1 MKQKSTLILNLILLM
16 AVAILLPACG
26 KESASLTIAST
37 NTEYRV
43 AVEGKVQAIIYP
55 NTFPKGTKVAI
66 KEIKQLI
73 DHDFAGLTPVGLFE
87 ISSSEE
93 GDFSNPIILEF
104 TYDGAKLDPSQA
116 ASDQLAIA
124 YFDETYQRWQETDFE
139 IDESNAKVF
148 VKTNHLSLW
157 SLFIKDDQY
166 VTLSSSNFTI
176 YFNKDA
182 NAPAIG
188 SIVSGDPI
196 YEYAVIVRTALYDAY
211 KAYGDAP
218 FKLPNHT
225 KVYIDNWGADKEAEW
240 GWFSKK
246 IEIPLTYINETEL
259 QLVSAHELF
268 HAVQNQYLNF
278 YSMAS
283 NRWWME
289 ATADYAAAHIAT
301 QLGLTE
307 KLKLNY
313 LTNGINHDET
323 FHTYQTAHFVK
334 YLVDAGLNFPEMF
347 TAVMTGEGGALEN
360 LAQYSAS
367 KSTPLPVLYDDFAY
381 QVIFKDQVQTE
392 GLKTDVYTDLVNNKL
407 EMNLDT
413 TMEMTELVNVNSN
426 YASTLAGIK
435 LTSDQDIGFDI
446 SLTAI
451 EPTSGVKVQY
461 VLADGPDKNNVVD
474 SGDLG
479 QDPLEMTVQDGN
491 YLYFLVTN
499 FAPQN
504 GSVTIVVNQQESEP
518 QPYVNT
524 RTAKIYNDD
533 FLVDVDLN
541 LVANAPFT
549 ISREIVNQDT
559 LYLTLDFLKSD
570 KDIFIEAEA
579 LIENLRFASP
589 GDWGNREPV
598 IKEMYWSTA
607 AGDIPGTQTS
617 LVIPVGDT
625 QIKSFGYSLVF
636 DIHNLEEDAYY
647 WGGGSALVLITV
659 RIMD

>member
-1 MKQKSTLILNLILLM
+1 MKHRFRLLPTLVLLM
-16 AVAILLPACG
+16 AAMILLSACG
-26 KESASLTIAST
+26 KDASSLTIASE
-37 NTEYRV
+37 NNEYRV
-43 AVEGKVQAIIYP
+43 AVEGKVQAIIAP
-55 NTFPKGTKVAI
+55 NTLPKGTKVAI
-66 KEIKQLI
+66 KEIKQLM

-93 GDFSNPIILEF
+93 GAFRNPIILEF
-104 TYDGAKLDPSQA
+104 TYDGARLDPTQA
-116 ASDQLAIA
+116 AVDQLAIA

-157 SLFIKDDQY
+157 SLFFQDDQY
-166 VTLSSSNFTI
+166 VTTSSPNFTI

-188 SIVSGDPI
+188 QIVSGDPI

-225 KVYIDNWGADKEAEW
+225 KVYIDDWGADKEAQW
-240 GWFSKK
+240 GWFSKN
-246 IEIPLTYINETEL
+246 IEIPVTYIYESEL

-278 YSMAS
+278 ASMAS

-289 ATADYAAAHIAT
+289 ATADYAAAYLAT
-301 QLGLTE
+301 QHGLKE
-307 KLKLNY
+307 NLKLTY
-313 LTNGINHDET
+313 LAKGINHDET

-334 YLVDAGLNFPEMF
+334 YLVDSGLNFPEMF

-367 KSTPLPVLYDDFAY
+367 KSMPLSSLYDEFAY
-381 QVIFKDQVQTE
+381 RVIFSDQVQTE
-392 GLKTDVYTDLVNNKL
+392 ALQTDIYTDLVNNKL

-413 TMEMTELVNVNSN
+413 AMKMTELVNVSSN
-426 YASTLAGIK
+426 YASSMAGIK
-435 LTSDQDIGFDI
+435 LSSEQDTSFDI
-446 SLTAI
+446 SLMAL

-461 VLADGPDKNNVVD
+461 VLADGPGKNKILDTGYLSHNAF
-474 SGDLG
+474 
-479 QDPLEMTVQDGN
+479 EMTVHDGN
-491 YLYFLVTN
+491 FLYFLVTN

-504 GSVTIVVNQQESEP
+504 GSVTIVVNQESKP
-518 QPYVNT
+518 QPYNNT

-533 FLVDVDLN
+533 FLVDVDLK
-541 LVANAPFT
+541 LVSSAPFT
-549 ISREIVNQDT
+549 ISREIIDQDT
-559 LYLTLDFLKSD
+559 LFLTFDFLKSD
-570 KDIFIEAEA
+570 KDISIEAEA
-579 LIENLRFASP
+579 IVENLRFASP

-607 AGDIPGTQTS
+607 TGDIPGTKTS
-617 LVIPVGDT
+617 LVIPAGDT

-647 WGGGSALVLITV
+647 WGGGSALVLITI
-659 RIMD
+659 RILD